1 MSPIL
6 LLCFNARKGP
16 SARVPPALGP
26 FTPPTLARTIDRGHC
41 SSVFTPFRLH
51 LPLLP
56 SLISVSL
63 LLCHREER
71 ERLSKCR
78 FCPDRM
84 QRLGRTSRSNLDLV
98 GVFRKGSRDTFLL
111 EGLKARCTGEHTG
124 CTVSD
129 LSHLAGWHAGT
140 HVHMENHEKVRH
152 CVSHQELSLLLT
164 GGRQN

>member
-1 MSPIL
+1 MAWIQLVSLLGPAPPHFPLSFLWNPRGPIRWGAREVSLALSPIL

-16 SARVPPALGP
+16 PAPVPPALGP
-26 FTPPTLARTIDRGHC
+26 FTPPTLARTINRGHC

-56 SLISVSL
+56 PLISVSL

-124 CTVSD
+124 CS
-129 LSHLAGWHAGT
+129 
-140 HVHMENHEKVRH
+140 E
-152 CVSHQELSLLLT
+152 
-164 GGRQN
+164 

>member
-1 MSPIL
+1 
-6 LLCFNARKGP
+6 
-16 SARVPPALGP
+16 
-26 FTPPTLARTIDRGHC
+26 
-41 SSVFTPFRLH
+41 
-51 LPLLP
+51 
-56 SLISVSL
+56 
-63 LLCHREER
+63 
-71 ERLSKCR
+71 
-78 FCPDRM
+78 M

-152 CVSHQELSLLLT
+152 CVSHQELSLLLM